1 MVLVPRAVPKDLL
14 HRAPKIL
21 LISIRSYTTMRQ
33 NDDISAVIARAFHP
47 KRRLQTLFVIHQYI
61 SYIFGGVAFL
71 FPWMFGVFFTDGAVH
86 NGVHNAELSGG
97 GAAVAHLMIRI
108 FGAMWLG
115 QGYIA
120 QFAAKIDD
128 GKVKLAF
135 IKAYFFTF
143 SAIFLALVWEHL
155 HDEGTMRGGFFGILK
170 LMVFC
175 GLSGGYGWFAFFQP
189 PSVYDLGS
197 TL

>member
-1 MVLVPRAVPKDLL
+1 
-14 HRAPKIL
+14 
-21 LISIRSYTTMRQ
+21 MRQ

-71 FPWMFGVFFTDGAVH
+71 FPWMFGVFLTEGTVH

-143 SAIFLALVWEHL
+143 AAIFLALIWEHL